1 MDGRTFGLYLGISAC
16 LVLLGTAVKKLKD
29 GDLESAISD
38 ISISAGSFLSLGTIA
53 TKGVIDCLSSDY
65 VRPASEPKI
74 Y

>member
-38 ISISAGSFLSLGTIA
+38 ISI
-53 TKGVIDCLSSDY
+53 
-65 VRPASEPKI
+65 
-74 Y
+74 